1 MGTCCSSE
9 LKPDPRATPVFRYV
23 RSSVAAAGVTVP
35 AGANACIL
43 PQPRFSAPRENIHND
58 YLFNDTGFNKL
69 GAGAFSDVF
78 YGVDRESRAE
88 VAIKRTRIHDLS
100 AADVEGLSQVCGAT
114 GAGVCARRFSRAR
127 VLQEIDILNEVRR
140 CCMDCCPALAGL
152 TVVFVADS
160 PPSHRGTVC
169 LLRGRALLLLGDGAA
184 AWWRVTGGAISPRH
198 VQ

>member
-43 PQPRFSAPRENIHND
+43 PQARFSAPRENIHND

-100 AADVEGLSQVCGAT
+100 AADVEGLSQVCGVAQLVQ
-114 GAGVCARRFSRAR
+114 AFAPAASHVLVCSRK
-127 VLQEIDILNEVRR
+127 L
-140 CCMDCCPALAGL
+140 
-152 TVVFVADS
+152 
-160 PPSHRGTVC
+160 
-169 LLRGRALLLLGDGAA
+169 
-184 AWWRVTGGAISPRH
+184 IS
-198 VQ
+198 